1 MGDRSAGETA
11 GDAADGMT
19 GGRPEAWAEAVVAG
33 LDAAKAAER
42 ALADAL
48 RPAMSLKEEKAQR
61 RAEAVRAAA
70 MGLGAAGC
78 ASAAGV
84 SERLLASWRAED
96 PVFDAALSA
105 ARSLA
110 HVHDVVP
117 DVAANPAVLRVAL
130 DAILAGVP
138 FIAAGALVGVKRD
151 AFYRLRRGNPR
162 LGALFGAAQ
171 NVRRRSVSPGRKR
184 KTELK
189 GYRLVRLDAA
199 EPPRADPVA

>member
-1 MGDRSAGETA
+1 MGDRSAGGA
-11 GDAADGMT
+11 GSDAEAGAS
-19 GGRPEAWAEAVVAG
+19 EAWAEAVVAG
-33 LDAAKAAER
+33 LDGAKAAER

-48 RPAMSLKEEKAQR
+48 RPAMSVKEENAQR

-96 PVFDAALSA
+96 PVFDAALST

-117 DVAANPAVLRVAL
+117 DVATNPAVLRVAL
-130 DAILAGVP
+130 DAILSGVP
-138 FIAAGALVGVKRD
+138 FIEAGALVGVKRD
-151 AFYRLRRGNPR
+151 TFYRLRRGNPH

-171 NVRRRSVSPGRKR
+171 NLRRRNGAPGRKR

-189 GYRLVRLDAA
+189 GYRLVRLDAS
-199 EPPRADPVA
+199 EPPRADPDA

>member
-1 MGDRSAGETA
+1 MSDRPAGGA
-11 GDAADGMT
+11 GSGAAAGS
-19 GGRPEAWAEAVVAG
+19 PEAWAEAVVAG
-33 LDAAKAAER
+33 LDGAKAAER

-48 RPAMSLKEEKAQR
+48 RPVMSLKEEKAQR

-96 PVFDAALSA
+96 PVFDAALST

-117 DVAANPAVLRVAL
+117 DVASNPAVLRVAL
-130 DAILAGVP
+130 DAILRGVP
-138 FIAAGALVGVKRD
+138 FIEAGALVGVKRD
-151 AFYRLRRGNPR
+151 TFYRLRRGSPH

-171 NVRRRSVSPGRKR
+171 NLRRRGASPGRKR
-184 KTELK
+184 KAGLK
-189 GYRLVRLDAA
+189 GYRLVRLDAS
-199 EPPRADPVA
+199 EPPRADPDA